1 MCSEMCCLVK
11 CFNFYDK
18 IIYKEYDMTSNQY
31 LLGVI
36 NKYTSS
42 QNSDI
47 IKISLSTLLYDVQ
60 LWANGYLLDIITSG
74 SRAKGTAIKGS
85 SDIDFLISLSS
96 STPNTLADIFN
107 SLYNWLI
114 AKGYQVRK
122 QNVSLGIA
130 YNGYNIDLVPARKY
144 QGNTNYHS
152 LYCMKRNSWMQ
163 TNIQQHIN
171 YVVNSGRINEIKI
184 IKIWAKLNN
193 LDFPSIYLEHVVIE
207 ALKGK
212 YKGSDYLEGN
222 VVSVLQFIINNLLTT
237 RIVDISNT
245 NNIISDDLTY
255 KEKQLIV
262 SQARNSLN
270 QQSWRDVVW

>member
-1 MCSEMCCLVK
+1 
-11 CFNFYDK
+11 
-18 IIYKEYDMTSNQY
+18 MTSNQY
-31 LLGVI
+31 LLGII

-130 YNGYNIDLVPARKY
+130 YNGYNIDFATFF
-144 QGNTNYHS
+144 GNHPFS
-152 LYCMKRNSWMQ
+152 PIRN
-163 TNIQQHIN
+163 
-171 YVVNSGRINEIKI
+171 
-184 IKIWAKLNN
+184 L
-193 LDFPSIYLEHVVIE
+193 
-207 ALKGK
+207 
-212 YKGSDYLEGN
+212 
-222 VVSVLQFIINNLLTT
+222 
-237 RIVDISNT
+237 
-245 NNIISDDLTY
+245 
-255 KEKQLIV
+255 
-262 SQARNSLN
+262 
-270 QQSWRDVVW
+270 